1 MDQHGP
7 VGKGPE
13 ESHKAD
19 QSIRVRLLR
28 RQVERVWGQSM
39 RTHHVERQTVGQ
51 PGAVSQPRA
60 GTRWK
65 GTDSNRL
72 CKPSMSTVV
81 WLEIHALGSGSV
93 QAQPG

>member
-1 MDQHGP
+1 
-7 VGKGPE
+7 
-13 ESHKAD
+13 
-19 QSIRVRLLR
+19 
-28 RQVERVWGQSM
+28 M